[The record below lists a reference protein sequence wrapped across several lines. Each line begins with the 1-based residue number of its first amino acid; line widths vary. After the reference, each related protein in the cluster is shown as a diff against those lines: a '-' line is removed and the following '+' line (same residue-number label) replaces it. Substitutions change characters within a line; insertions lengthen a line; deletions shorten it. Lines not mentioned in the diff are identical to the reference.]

1 MLVVG
6 KADLQKG
13 KRWWHMENKETPL
26 IGGDSCPVQ
35 RKGER
40 WLQAGPAGLEEST
53 LPLEGKGGQ
62 KEQ

>member
-1 MLVVG
+1 
-6 KADLQKG
+6 
-13 KRWWHMENKETPL
+13 MENKETPL